1 MQIRTLAHCIATFL
15 LIAGLS
21 LQAQSA
27 LASGTS
33 TADLQ
38 VLADKGSRMAQ
49 RALGQRYAA
58 GARGLPQDMDQAVF
72 WLRKAAER
80 GDGPAQ
86 YSLGLIYGQGTGI
99 QQDWVQAHMWFSL
112 AGAPGKEIPQAN
124 REVAEQGRKN
134 AEANMTSAQ
143 IEEARVLASARL
155 VQHDQL
161 AQAPASDN

>member
-1 MQIRTLAHCIATFL
+1 MKIRTLAPCIATFL

-86 YSLGLIYGQGTGI
+86 YSLGLIYSQGTGI
-99 QQDWVQAHMWFSL
+99 QQDWAQAHLWFSL
-112 AGAPGKEIPQAN
+112 AGAPGKEMPQAN
-124 REVAEQGRKN
+124 RRVAEQGRNN
-134 AEANMTSAQ
+134 AEAHMTAAQ
-143 IEEARVLASARL
+143 IEEARTLASAWLARHSL
-155 VQHDQL
+155 L
-161 AQAPASDN
+161 AQTDASE